1 MNPSPDIAADRARI
15 LVVDD
20 ELDNREVLDLILT
33 FEGFV
38 ILTAGSGEEAFA
50 SVARQR
56 PDLILLDV
64 MMPGMDGYQVVA
76 KLKGNLDTQ
85 NIPVILVTALEYSK
99 ARMMG
104 LSAGADDVLA
114 KPMDIAELVLR
125 VRNLLR
131 LKASG
136 DGHDKVGR
144 DSLARAPNETP
155 LGSVA
160 GAVAAGFPCL
170 GPPFSGFVPK

>member
-1 MNPSPDIAADRARI
+1 MNQSPDIAADRARI

-20 ELDNREVLDLILT
+20 ERDNRTVLDLILT
-33 FEGFV
+33 WAGFV

-50 SVARQR
+50 IMAQQR

-64 MMPGMDGYQVVA
+64 MMPGMDGYQVVT
-76 KLKGNLDTQ
+76 KLKGNLATQ
-85 NIPVILVTALEYSK
+85 NIPIILVTALDHRK
-99 ARMMG
+99 ARRIG

-114 KPMDIAELVLR
+114 KPMDNAELVLR
-125 VRNLLR
+125 VRNLLC
-131 LKASG
+131 LKTSG

-155 LGSVA
+155 VASGA

-170 GPPFSGFVPK
+170 GPPFSRFVPE